1 MKNYIMLGP
10 TFCSENIAL
19 RAIEVAKDE
28 EAARHIHPQGEA
40 RGWNKETNRYDKLW
54 YESDEPLDTWAM
66 PERISVRLVGTTEI
80 FPEGT
85 VLCSSYNAG

>member
-10 TFCSENIAL
+10 TFCYENIAL

-40 RGWNKETNRYDKLW
+40 RGWNKETNRYDKL
-54 YESDEPLDTWAM
+54 
-66 PERISVRLVGTTEI
+66 
-80 FPEGT
+80 
-85 VLCSSYNAG
+85 